1 MKEHTEIKVW
11 DPLLRLFHWSLV
23 LSFAVAYATED
34 DLMEAHLFAGYLI
47 LGLLGFRLLWGVV
60 GPRYARF
67 TDFVRPPKEAVAY
80 LKQMTTFHAKRHLG
94 HNPAGGA
101 MVIALLASLFVTAL
115 TGLGADGTLG
125 FGTEL
130 MEEIHEFFA
139 SFTLLLVAVHVAGV
153 LFSSL
158 IQGENLVRAMING
171 RKYR

>member
-34 DLMEAHLFAGYLI
+34 DLMRVHLFAGYLI
-47 LGLLGFRLLWGVV
+47 LGLLIFRLLWGLI
-60 GPRYARF
+60 GPKYARF
-67 TDFVRPPKEAVAY
+67 SDFVRPQKEIIAY
-80 LKQMTTFHAKRHLG
+80 LKQMTAFHTKRYLG

-101 MVIALLASLFVTAL
+101 MVIALLTSLLVTTV
-115 TGLGADGTLG
+115 TGFGAYGMLG

-130 MEEIHEFFA
+130 LEEAHEFFA
-139 SFTLLLVAVHVAGV
+139 SLTLLLVAIHVAGV
-153 LFSSL
+153 ILSSL
-158 IQGENLVRAMING
+158 IHGENLVRAMING